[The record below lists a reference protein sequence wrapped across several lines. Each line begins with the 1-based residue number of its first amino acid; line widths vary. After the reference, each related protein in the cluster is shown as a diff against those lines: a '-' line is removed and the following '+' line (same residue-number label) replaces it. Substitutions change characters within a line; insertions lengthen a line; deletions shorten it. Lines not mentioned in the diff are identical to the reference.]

1 MSETVLDAIHREM
14 RNKKLL
20 KDNSDSEKELVSTSH
35 HEIVNS
41 FDFDLIKNDE
51 NNYTC
56 SRLGQFNESNANKAD
71 KCLQKDVWLQ
81 VN

>member
-41 FDFDLIKNDE
+41 FD
-51 NNYTC
+51 
-56 SRLGQFNESNANKAD
+56 
-71 KCLQKDVWLQ
+71 
-81 VN
+81 